1 MSQNGIIG
9 AERIL
14 PAMRNPAQ
22 YIVMFAIF
30 IFIPVAAIYFLPLLL
45 STGDYQAFQDP
56 QSPLNPLIYF
66 AMILGMTLLMLVL
79 IKYAKEKIMRAI
91 FYTAM
96 LLSMFSIL
104 LPIFYYLINNVDVSL
119 ILAIACAIGLMAWLI
134 LRPEWYVINSVA
146 VLIGVGATAI
156 LGISLGIL
164 PALILLSILAV
175 YDAISVYKTKHMLS
189 LAEGV
194 TKMRL
199 PVLFYVPKKLDF
211 KVEQMDSMDL
221 KDRDKDQERETMIM
235 GVGDAVIPGIL
246 IVSVMAYLP
255 RMAPATLIDHADVFV
270 TAGTIIGA
278 CIGFA
283 VLMKYVATGRPQA
296 GLPLLNGGAILGFL
310 ITYLLVFQDLNFGFL

>member
-1 MSQNGIIG
+1 MTHPS
-9 AERIL
+9 
-14 PAMRNPAQ
+14 PMRNPAQ
-22 YIVMFAIF
+22 YMVMFAIF
-30 IFIPVAAIYFLPLLL
+30 IFIPVAAIYYLPLLI
-45 STGDYQAFQDP
+45 STGNYQAFQDP
-56 QSPLNPLIYF
+56 QSPINPLIYF
-66 AMILGMTLLMLVL
+66 GMILAMTVLMLAL
-79 IKYAKEKIMRAI
+79 IKFAKERLMRAI
-91 FYTAM
+91 FYGAM
-96 LLSMFSIL
+96 VISMFSITT
-104 LPIFYYLINNVDVSL
+104 PIFIVLFNDEAISL
-119 ILAIACAIGLMAWLI
+119 ILAGVLAVGLMAL
-134 LRPEWYVINSVA
+134 LVVRPEWYIINSVGI
-146 VLIGVGATAI
+146 LIGVGATAI

-211 KVEQMDSMDL
+211 KVEQMDNMDL
-221 KDRDKDQERETMIM
+221 KDRDKDSERETMIM

-255 RMAPATLIDHADVFV
+255 STASVTQIAHADVWV

-278 CIGFA
+278 CCGFA
-283 VLMKYVATGRPQA
+283 ALMRYVATGRPQA

-310 ITYLLVFQDLNFGFL
+310 ITYLIVFQNLNFGFM

>member
-1 MSQNGIIG
+1 
-9 AERIL
+9 
-14 PAMRNPAQ
+14 MRNPVQ
-22 YIVMFAIF
+22 YLVMFAIF
-30 IFIPVAAIYFLPLLL
+30 IFIPVAAIFFLPLLMG
-45 STGDYQAFQDP
+45 TGNYQAFQDP

-66 AMILGMTLLMLVL
+66 GMILGMTLLMLVL
-79 IKYAKEKIMRAI
+79 IKFAKEKLMRAI
-91 FYTAM
+91 FYGAM
-96 LLSMFSIL
+96 AISMFSIL
-104 LPIFYYLINNVDVSL
+104 LPIFYYVISDGDISL
-119 ILAIACAIGLMAWLI
+119 VLAIAGAGGMLALLI
-134 LRPEWYVINSVA
+134 LRPEWYVINMVA
-146 VLIGVGATAI
+146 ILIGVGATAI
-156 LGISLGIL
+156 LGISLGIF

-221 KDRDKDQERETMIM
+221 KDRDKDRDRETMIM

-255 RMAPATLIDHADVFV
+255 TNSLNFLHADVLV
-270 TAGTIIGA
+270 TAGTLIGA
-278 CIGFA
+278 CCGFA
-283 VLMKYVATGRPQA
+283 ALMKYVATGRPQA

-310 ITYLLVFQDLNFGFL
+310 ITYLVVFQDLNFGFM

>member
-1 MSQNGIIG
+1 
-9 AERIL
+9 
-14 PAMRNPAQ
+14 MRNPVQ
-22 YIVMFAIF
+22 YLVMFAIF
-30 IFIPVAAIYFLPLLL
+30 IFIPVAAIYLLPLLM
-45 STGDYQAFQDP
+45 STGNYQAFQDP
-56 QSPLNPLIYF
+56 QSPVNPIIYF
-66 AMILGMTLLMLVL
+66 GMILGMTLLMLVL
-79 IKYAKEKIMRAI
+79 IKFAREKLMRAI

-96 LLSMFSIL
+96 AISMFSIL
-104 LPIFYYLINNVDVSL
+104 LPIFYFLINDVDISL
-119 ILAIACAIGLMAWLI
+119 ILAIAGAAGLMAWLI

-156 LGISLGIL
+156 LGISLGIF

-199 PVLFYVPKKLDF
+199 PVLFYVPKKMDF
-211 KVEQMDSMDL
+211 KIEQMDSMDL
-221 KDRDKDQERETMIM
+221 KDRDKDQDRETMIM

-255 RMAPATLIDHADVFV
+255 TTAINTAIVHADVFV
-270 TAGTIIGA
+270 TAGTLMGA
-278 CIGFA
+278 CVGFA
-283 VLMKYVATGRPQA
+283 ALMKYVATGRPQA

-310 ITYLLVFQDLNFGFL
+310 ITYLIVFQDLNFGFM

>member
-1 MSQNGIIG
+1 
-9 AERIL
+9 
-14 PAMRNPAQ
+14 MRNPAQ
-22 YIVMFAIF
+22 YLVMFAIF
-30 IFIPVAAIYFLPLLL
+30 IFVPVAAIYLLPLLL

-56 QSPLNPLIYF
+56 QSPVNPLLYF
-66 AMILGMTLLMLVL
+66 ALILGMTVLMLVL
-79 IKYAKEKIMRAI
+79 IKFAQEKIMKAI

-96 LLSMFSIL
+96 TISIFSIT
-104 LPIFYYLINNVDVSL
+104 LPIFFYLIGDVNISL
-119 ILAIACAIGLMAWLI
+119 ILSVVSAVGLMAWLA
-134 LRPEWYVINSVA
+134 LRPEWYIIDSVA

-211 KVEQMDSMDL
+211 KVEQMDNMDL

-255 RMAPATLIDHADVFV
+255 YMAPVTQIAHADVFV
-270 TAGTIIGA
+270 TAGTLIGA
-278 CIGFA
+278 CIGFG
-283 VLMKYVATGRPQA
+283 VLMRYVATGRPQA

-310 ITYLLVFQDLNFGFL
+310 ISYLLVFQDLNFGFL

>member
-14 PAMRNPAQ
+14 PDMRNPAQ

-56 QSPLNPLIYF
+56 QSPVNPLIYF

-79 IKYAKEKIMRAI
+79 IKYAKEKLMRAI

-104 LPIFYYLINNVDVSL
+104 LPIFYYLINNVDLSL
-119 ILAIACAIGLMAWLI
+119 ILAIASAVGLMAWLI

-146 VLIGVGATAI
+146 ILIGVGATAI
-156 LGISLGIL
+156 LGISLGIF

-211 KVEQMDSMDL
+211 KVEQMDNMDL
-221 KDRDKDQERETMIM
+221 KDRGKDQDRETMIM

-255 RMAPATLIDHADVFV
+255 RMAIITQIDHADVFV
-270 TAGTIIGA
+270 TAGTLIGA

-310 ITYLLVFQDLNFGFL
+310 ISYLLVFQDLNFGFL

>member
-9 AERIL
+9 AERII

-22 YIVMFAIF
+22 YIVMFTIF

-56 QSPLNPLIYF
+56 QSPLNPFIYF

-104 LPIFYYLINNVDVSL
+104 LPIFYYLINNVDISL
-119 ILAIACAIGLMAWLI
+119 ILAVASAVGLMAWLI

-221 KDRDKDQERETMIM
+221 KDRDKDQDRETMIM

-246 IVSVMAYLP
+246 IVSVMAYLE
-255 RMAPATLIDHADVFV
+255 TNSLHFQHADVLV
-270 TAGTIIGA
+270 TAGTLIGA
-278 CIGFA
+278 CCGFA

>member
-1 MSQNGIIG
+1 
-9 AERIL
+9 
-14 PAMRNPAQ
+14 MRNPAQ
-22 YIVMFAIF
+22 YLVMFGIF
-30 IFIPVAAIYFLPLLL
+30 IFIPVAAIYLLPLLL
-45 STGDYQAFQDP
+45 STGNYQAFQDP
-56 QSPLNPLIYF
+56 QSPVNPLLYF
-66 AMILGMTLLMLVL
+66 GLILVMTVLMLVL
-79 IKYAKEKIMRAI
+79 IKFGKEKIMRAI
-91 FYTAM
+91 FYGAM
-96 LLSMFSIL
+96 VISMFSIL
-104 LPIFYYLINNVDVSL
+104 LPIFYYFITDVNISL
-119 ILAIACAIGLMAWLI
+119 VLAIVVAGGLLAWLI
-134 LRPEWYVINSVA
+134 FRPEWYVIDSVA
-146 VLIGVGATAI
+146 VLIGTGATAI
-156 LGISLGIL
+156 LGISLGIF

-211 KVEQMDSMDL
+211 KVEQMDNMDL

-255 RMAPATLIDHADVFV
+255 TNSLYFDHADVLV
-270 TAGTIIGA
+270 TAGTLIGA

-283 VLMKYVATGRPQA
+283 FLMRYVATGRPQA

-310 ITYLLVFQDLNFGFL
+310 LTYLLVFQDLRFGFL

>member
-1 MSQNGIIG
+1 
-9 AERIL
+9 
-14 PAMRNPAQ
+14 MRNPVQ
-22 YIVMFAIF
+22 YLVMFAIF
-30 IFIPVAAIYFLPLLL
+30 IFIPVAAIYLLPLLL

-56 QSPLNPLIYF
+56 QSPVNPLIYF
-66 AMILGMTLLMLVL
+66 ALILGMTVLMLVL
-79 IKYAKEKIMRAI
+79 IKFAKERIMKAI
-91 FYTAM
+91 FYSAM
-96 LLSMFSIL
+96 TISMFSIL
-104 LPIFYYLINNVDVSL
+104 LPIFYYLIGDVNISL
-119 ILAIACAIGLMAWLI
+119 VLAIAGAVGLMGWLV

-221 KDRDKDQERETMIM
+221 KDREKDQERETMIM

-255 RMAPATLIDHADVFV
+255 TNSMHFLHADVLV
-270 TAGTIIGA
+270 TAGTLIGA
-278 CIGFA
+278 CCGFA
-283 VLMKYVATGRPQA
+283 VLMRYVATGQA
-296 GLPLLNGGAILGFL
+296 AGRTAPAERRRDPGVPDLLPAGIPGPWFRV
-310 ITYLLVFQDLNFGFL
+310 LVSNIDVISPDMLR

>member
-1 MSQNGIIG
+1 M
-9 AERIL
+9 A
-14 PAMRNPAQ
+14 
-22 YIVMFAIF
+22 
-30 IFIPVAAIYFLPLLL
+30 LL
-45 STGDYQAFQDP
+45 
-56 QSPLNPLIYF
+56 
-66 AMILGMTLLMLVL
+66 V
-79 IKYAKEKIMRAI
+79 
-91 FYTAM
+91 
-96 LLSMFSIL
+96 
-104 LPIFYYLINNVDVSL
+104 V
-119 ILAIACAIGLMAWLI
+119 
-134 LRPEWYVINSVA
+134 RPEWYIINSVGI
-146 VLIGVGATAI
+146 LIGVGATAI

-211 KVEQMDSMDL
+211 KVEQMDNMDL
-221 KDRDKDQERETMIM
+221 KDRDKDSERETMIM

-255 RMAPATLIDHADVFV
+255 STASVTQIAHADVWV

-278 CIGFA
+278 CCGFA
-283 VLMKYVATGRPQA
+283 ALMRYVATGRPQA

-310 ITYLLVFQDLNFGFL
+310 ITYLIVFQNLNFGFM